1 MEPGP
6 VVRCV
11 NVTKYFGGLRAL
23 HRVSLDIYPGEVL
36 GLVGDNG
43 AGKSTLTKV
52 ISGVESP
59 DHGELWFGTETTSRL
74 SPQTARAWGVETV
87 YQQLA
92 LCDNLSGVDNVLLG
106 QEMVRFR
113 LGPLKFVDPD
123 RSRQRVEELVK
134 EVGVH
139 VDDIN
144 APVRRLSGGQRQA
157 LAIARALVLGHRVM
171 IFDEPTAALGAKQ
184 TETTLKLIKGL
195 AERGIAIVV
204 ISHNL
209 DEVFAV
215 AGRIVVMRLGEI
227 VFDRPAAAT
236 NKETV
241 LGSIGGIELA
251 RSPGPQ

>member
-1 MEPGP
+1 
-6 VVRCV
+6 
-11 NVTKYFGGLRAL
+11 
-23 HRVSLDIYPGEVL
+23 VSLDVYPGEVL

-52 ISGVESP
+52 MSGVESP
-59 DHGELWFGTETTSRL
+59 DDGELWIGGETIGHLT
-74 SPQTARAWGVETV
+74 PQTARARGIETV

-106 QEMVRFR
+106 QEILQFS
-113 LGPLKFVDPD
+113 LGPFKFVDAD
-123 RSRQRVEELVK
+123 RSRRRVQELLH

-139 VDDIN
+139 IDDVT

-157 LAIARALVLGHRVM
+157 LAIARALVLGHRVV

-184 TETTLKLIKGL
+184 TQTTLRLLKDL
-195 AERGIAIVV
+195 AERGIAVVV

-215 AGRIVVMRLGEI
+215 ARRIVVMRLGEV
-227 VFDRPAAAT
+227 VFDRLATAT
-236 NKETV
+236 NKEEV
-241 LGSIGGIELA
+241 LGAIGGLDLA
-251 RSPGPQ
+251 RASGTA